1 MPSTRGNANKFCC
14 CCYRGSVWKS
24 SKLSQN
30 APPPPLLTVNDHPL
44 MVIICVISLI
54 SSYQTKLHESVCDQR
69 TLATIA
75 THDLSSLVFPLE
87 YEAVAPGD
95 IELLPLGKHR
105 EISAEQLITDLRTE
119 ALKQKQKTKRN
130 PFKSG
135 LYKYVT
141 AMICLQVSCMQ
152 TCHRKHFLG
161 NNRCLHTRCNQAK
174 IITNNRMRKLHL
186 ENKLLQ
192 YEITICQYLCD
203 HNHSAVNSP
212 GWFRRLQ
219 ILDPTVSPSLQIR
232 VWDLQDS
239 RRSLPFLLDFT
250 RRLELC
256 CKWVSFS
263 TSHLFCA
270 SFTGY
275 RFNIVNYFQDSA
287 PRV

>member
-1 MPSTRGNANKFCC
+1 MQSTHGVANKFCC

-24 SKLSQN
+24 SKLSQD
-30 APPPPLLTVNDHPL
+30 APPPVSSLLIINDQPL

-95 IELLPLGKHR
+95 IELLPLGKHK

-141 AMICLQVSCMQ
+141 TMICLQVSCMQ
-152 TCHRKHFLG
+152 TSHRKPFF
-161 NNRCLHTRCNQAK
+161 
-174 IITNNRMRKLHL
+174 RK
-186 ENKLLQ
+186 Q
-192 YEITICQYLCD
+192 QM
-203 HNHSAVNSP
+203 SAH
-212 GWFRRLQ
+212 RLQ
-219 ILDPTVSPSLQIR
+219 WR
-232 VWDLQDS
+232 
-239 RRSLPFLLDFT
+239 
-250 RRLELC
+250 
-256 CKWVSFS
+256 
-263 TSHLFCA
+263 
-270 SFTGY
+270 
-275 RFNIVNYFQDSA
+275 
-287 PRV
+287 